1 MTTGELL
8 ELFRVEM
15 NDVPKPQL
23 WSDDFIFGAMDSA
36 QTWFTRW
43 TDGIPDSTTPA
54 VTDLAVLAGTGEY
67 PLHKAVL
74 KLRTARRAD
83 NGRPVE
89 VCNEEDLATQNRY
102 FDNVPGVLRALVMGM
117 DESTVRTWP
126 LPMED
131 TPVKLSVFRLPLVR
145 ITDDQA
151 FEIAEQ
157 HHRELLLWMKHLAYS
172 VQDAETFDRTKAAD
186 FESRFKDYCFK
197 VKLEQG
203 RLRHKP
209 RSVQYGGL

>member
-1 MTTGELL
+1 MTSGELL

-23 WSDDFIFGAMDSA
+23 WSDDFIFGAADSA
-36 QTWFTRW
+36 QTWFARW
-43 TDGIPDSTTPA
+43 TDGLPDSTTPA
-54 VTDLAVLAGTGEY
+54 VIDLAIVAGTDTY
-67 PLHKAVL
+67 PLHKAIL
-74 KLRTARRAD
+74 KIRTARRAD

-89 VCNEEDLATQNRY
+89 VCNEEDLVTHNRY
-102 FDNVPGVLRALVMGM
+102 FDGIPGVLRALVTGM
-117 DESTVRTWP
+117 DDYAVRTWP
-126 LPMED
+126 LPAED
-131 TPVKLSVFRLPLVR
+131 TPVKLSVFRMPLVK
-145 ITDDQA
+145 ITDDQP

-172 VQDAETFDRTKAAD
+172 VQDAETFDKTKASD
-186 FESRFKDYCFK
+186 FEQRFKDYCFK

-209 RSVQYGGL
+209 RAVVYGGI

>member
-1 MTTGELL
+1 MTSGELL

-15 NDVPKPQL
+15 NDVPKPYL
-23 WSDDFIFGAMDSA
+23 WSDDFIFGAADAA
-36 QTWFTRW
+36 QTWFARW

-54 VTDLAVLAGTGEY
+54 VIDLAIVAGTDTY
-67 PLHKAVL
+67 PLHKAIL
-74 KLRTARRAD
+74 KIRTARLAG
-83 NGRPVE
+83 NGRPVD
-89 VCNEEDLATQNRY
+89 VVNEEDLVTQNRY
-102 FDNVPGVLRALVMGM
+102 FDGVPGTLRALVTGM
-117 DESTVRTWP
+117 DEGSVRTWP

-131 TPVKLSVFRLPLVR
+131 SPVKLSVFRLPLVR

-151 FEIAEQ
+151 FEIGEQ

-172 VQDAETFDRTKAAD
+172 VQDAETFDKTKAAD
-186 FESRFKDYCFK
+186 FEGRFKDYCFK

-209 RSVQYGGL
+209 RSVQYGGI